1 MGKANETSFAPISKN
16 DRIEYM
22 DMLRGIAVFGILI
35 ANLRWFSL
43 YTPGEEGLFVFPGL
57 DKVVWLLQNVFI
69 EGKFYSIFS
78 FLFGWGVALQI
89 ERSQRDD
96 VSTAKF
102 IRRRLGFM
110 LLLGGMHMLLLW
122 EGDIVFLY
130 GIVGF
135 VLFALRKFSN
145 RTLFVT
151 GVLLLLSP
159 ILLYALKMTFSWF
172 SMPSE
177 WLTRAGEKVY
187 QLNGWVDQDT
197 SRTPVLRDSKSIF
210 PLLAINL
217 GDAFYRFAYL
227 FFVSRIPKVL
237 GAMLLGFVLGRT
249 GFYAKIMQHKTTVLW
264 ATVPGLLI
272 FVPLNYWLVTS
283 QENEHAFYA
292 LEPGGLY
299 YTIAYALIIFPL
311 AAVYMAG
318 LALAFEN
325 QSIRKILRV
334 VQPVGRTAFSNYI
347 LHSLVGIVTFY
358 GIGLGLAGQFGPLA
372 WTVFG
377 ILIFTMQVILSNLWL
392 SRYRFGPVEWLWRSL
407 SYRRLQPVR
416 VKTTNKS
423 H

>member
-1 MGKANETSFAPISKN
+1 MGKVNETSFAPIAKN

-43 YTPGEEGLFVFPGL
+43 YEPGEDGRFVFPVL

-78 FLFGWGVALQI
+78 FLFGWGIALQI
-89 ERSQRDD
+89 ERSRRDD

-102 IRRRLGFM
+102 IWRRLGFM
-110 LLLGGMHMLLLW
+110 LLLGAMHMLLLW

-135 VLFALRKFSN
+135 VLFALRRFSN
-145 RTLFVT
+145 RTLLIT

-159 ILLYALKMTFSWF
+159 ILLYSLKMTFSWF
-172 SMPSE
+172 NRPSE
-177 WLTRAGEKVY
+177 WMTQAGEWIY
-187 QLNGWVDQDT
+187 QQNGWVDQDT
-197 SRTPVLRDSKSIF
+197 SRTAVIRESKSLF

-217 GDAFYRFAYL
+217 GDAPYRFAYL

-237 GAMLLGFVLGRT
+237 GAMLLGFVAGRT
-249 GFYAKIMQHKTTVLW
+249 GFYAKIMQHRTIVLW
-264 ATVPGLLI
+264 ATICGLLL
-272 FVPLNYWLVTS
+272 FVPLNYWLVS
-283 QENEHAFYA
+283 SLENDHAYHAF
-292 LEPGGLY
+292 EPGGLY
-299 YTIAYALIIFPL
+299 YTIAYALIVFPL

-318 LALAFEN
+318 LAFAFEN
-325 QSIRKILRV
+325 RAMHKILSLA
-334 VQPVGRTAFSNYI
+334 QPVGRTAFSNYI
-347 LHSLVGIVTFY
+347 LHSIVGIITFY
-358 GIGLGLAGQFGPLA
+358 GIGIGFGLMGQFGPFA

-377 ILIFTMQVILSNLWL
+377 VLFFACQVGLSNLWL
-392 SRYRFGPVEWLWRSL
+392 RRYRFGPVEWIWRSL
-407 SYRRLQPVR
+407 SYRKLQPVR
-416 VKTTNKS
+416 IKN